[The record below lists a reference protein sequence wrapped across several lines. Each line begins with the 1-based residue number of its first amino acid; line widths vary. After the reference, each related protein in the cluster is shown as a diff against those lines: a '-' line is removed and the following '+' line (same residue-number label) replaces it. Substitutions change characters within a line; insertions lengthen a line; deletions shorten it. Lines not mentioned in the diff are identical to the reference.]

1 MSTTVAAPVSTRR
14 PGRLIFRIL
23 LVIVLLAVLLLAGVS
38 IWFYHAA
45 HASLP
50 QLDGTVAVSGLKA
63 PVEIVRDAQGVPHIS
78 AASLDDLF
86 FAQGHTV
93 AQDRLWQIDMA
104 RRFVGG
110 ETAEIL
116 PASFGPWLKHDRQQR
131 LLRLRSMAERVAQR
145 LPARDLAFFEAYA
158 RGVNAFIEQHRDS
171 LPVEFRVLG
180 YSPRP
185 WKPADS
191 ILIGLGMS
199 QLLNPQYEMEYWREK
214 IGEHLAPE
222 LMADLYPANGGQHE
236 HPPASE
242 AGKPFTAEGAKD
254 AEGRRKNQGGRF
266 ATENSASGAGPTA
279 TALVASE
286 AGDLPAYSAAS
297 DCEACLPGSNNWAV
311 AGALT
316 TTGMPL
322 LSNDMH
328 LGHQLP
334 STWYEMHLHAG
345 DYNVTGFSLPGMPF
359 IIVGHNQRIAW
370 GYTNLNPD
378 VQDLFIE
385 NFNAAGEYETP
396 SGWQKP
402 EIDHQVIHV
411 KGKPDVALDIV
422 VTRHGPVISE
432 LFKGEQRKIAL
443 QWLVYDDRAI
453 GIPLFDLNSAHNWQ
467 EFRQALSKFA
477 TPSQNVVYADV
488 DGHIGYQPMG
498 FIPIRA
504 SGDGTVPVS
513 GADAR
518 HDWTGYIPFDKL
530 PSLYDPPSG
539 IVATAN
545 ARITPDGYPY
555 LLSTQWFPPYRTERI
570 YKVLE
575 SGRKFSP
582 EDMLALQ
589 TDITSDYDRFFA
601 EQFVQ
606 AIDHSAKASERVKK
620 AANIMRGFDGRMLA
634 GSAAPAIEVNARR
647 ALWKKLLLPRLGPL
661 WMDYT
666 WSESSVALENIV
678 RAQPQR
684 WLPSDFA
691 NFNEL
696 LTAAVEDALVNA
708 PRDLSTWKY
717 GEQYPVEINHPLFGA
732 IPILKSMTGPGVRPQ
747 SGGGYTVKQ
756 VGRRFGPSERMTV
769 DFSSLDNSHFNIVV
783 GESGQPFSPYFMDQ
797 WDAWYNDT
805 TFTMPFSEAAVKKAG
820 GHVLKLLAANER
832 E

>member
-1 MSTTVAAPVSTRR
+1 MSTTVAAPVSARR
-14 PGRLIFRIL
+14 PGRLFFRVL
-23 LVIVLLAVLLLAGVS
+23 LSIVLLALLALGGTS

-50 QLDGTVAVSGLKA
+50 QLDGSVAVSGLKA
-63 PVEIVRDAQGVPHIS
+63 PVEVVRDAQGVPHIS

-86 FAQGHTV
+86 FAQGYTV

-116 PASFGPWLKHDRQQR
+116 PASAGPWLKHDRQQR
-131 LLRLRSMAERVAQR
+131 LLRLRSVAENVARR

-158 RGVNAFIEQHRDS
+158 RGVNAFIDQHRDN

-185 WKPADS
+185 WRPADS
-191 ILIGLGMS
+191 IVIGLGMS
-199 QLLNPQYEMEYWREK
+199 QLLNPQYEMEYWRGK
-214 IGEHLAPE
+214 MGEHLAPE
-222 LMADLYPANGGQHE
+222 LMADLYPASGGQHE

-242 AGKPFTAEGAKD
+242 AAATAVKKTAVPESTA
-254 AEGRRKNQGGRF
+254 ALTSGGNRLPDGNPV
-266 ATENSASGAGPTA
+266 ASAGDPPAGPMS
-279 TALVASE
+279 LE
-286 AGDLPAYSAAS
+286 
-297 DCEACLPGSNNWAV
+297 CEACVPGSNNWAV

-316 TTGMPL
+316 TTGKPL

-385 NFNAAGEYETP
+385 NFNASGEYETP

-411 KGKPDVALDIV
+411 KGKPDVAMDIV

-432 LFKGEQRKIAL
+432 LFQGEERKLAL

-453 GIPLFDLNSAHNWQ
+453 GIPLFDLNSAQNWEQ
-467 EFRQALSKFA
+467 FRKALSAFA

-498 FIPIRA
+498 FIPVRA
-504 SGDGTVPVS
+504 SGDGTVPAP
-513 GADAR
+513 GADGK

-582 EDMLALQ
+582 DDMLALQ

-601 EQFVQ
+601 QKFVE
-606 AIDHSAKASERVKK
+606 AIDHSSKPNGSKSNDRVKK
-620 AANIMRGFDGRMLA
+620 AAEIMRGFDGRMLA
-634 GSAAPAIEVNARR
+634 DSAAATIEVNARR
-647 ALWKKLLLPRLGPL
+647 TLWKKLLLPRLGPL
-661 WMDYT
+661 WMNYT

-678 RAQPQR
+678 RTQPAR
-684 WLPSDFA
+684 WLPSEFT
-691 NFNEL
+691 NFNDL
-696 LTAAVEDALVNA
+696 LTAAVEDALAGA
-708 PRDLSTWKY
+708 PSDLSTWKY
-717 GEQYPVEINHPLFGA
+717 GEQYPVEINHPLFGT
-732 IPILKSMTGPGVRPQ
+732 IPFLRGLTGPGVHPQ
-747 SGGGYTVKQ
+747 SGGGFTVKQ

-769 DFSSLDNSHFNIVV
+769 DFSSLDNSHFNIVI

-797 WDAWYNDT
+797 WDAWYNNK
-805 TFTMPFSEAAVKKAG
+805 TFTMPFSEKAVKAAES
-820 GHVLKLLAANER
+820 HLLRLEPK
-832 E
+832 